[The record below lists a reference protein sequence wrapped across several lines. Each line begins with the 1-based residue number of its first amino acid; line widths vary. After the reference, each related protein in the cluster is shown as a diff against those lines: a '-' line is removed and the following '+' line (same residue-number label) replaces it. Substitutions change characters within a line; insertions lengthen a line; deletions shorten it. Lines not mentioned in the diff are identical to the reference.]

1 MSDPLDRTP
10 SFAPPDSPAHHAR
23 ASKRPRQQGRYSSE
37 EPEEAPCGVPPKPS
51 TPARPTRQAAGCEPN
66 PAVPPT
72 RDSKT
77 STPTEY
83 QPRKFG
89 KNTCPL
95 ITQSP
100 CGVSTIARTFSRH
113 SPQPRTCRRNPITD
127 FLGTMAK
134 QMETTT
140 IARLGAQIIT
150 ESGSLLPPRFAFR
163 MRGGEPIFSVY
174 LEPTR

>member
-1 MSDPLDRTP
+1 VGKRELMSDPLDRTP
-10 SFAPPDSPAHHAR
+10 SFAPPDSPVHHAR

-77 STPTEY
+77 SNPTEY

-113 SPQPRTCRRNPITD
+113 SPQPRTCRRNPHHRFPRYHGKTD
-127 FLGTMAK
+127 GDDNDCPS
-134 QMETTT
+134 
-140 IARLGAQIIT
+140 RR
-150 ESGSLLPPRFAFR
+150 SNHH
-163 MRGGEPIFSVY
+163 
-174 LEPTR
+174 